1 MLNEMTKAE
10 SIPIIETN
18 EIEYNAGCFAKI
30 RTPTPKR
37 VVITESII
45 DVLWVGKA
53 EPPARYSCNNPF
65 VIKMQ

>member
-1 MLNEMTKAE
+1 MLKEMRRAE
-10 SIPIIETN
+10 RIPIIETN

-37 VVITESII
+37 VVITDSII
-45 DVLWVGKA
+45 EVLWIGKA
-53 EPPARYSCNNPF
+53 ESPILYSCNKPF